1 MGWYKRNNCFYL
13 RRSESQFIVGRE
25 RIQVHRVYE
34 IDFVIDL
41 LNLGDTFDKYR
52 LKDSLYSLMIIF
64 IDIERRECHFRVN
77 GK

>member
-1 MGWYKRNNCFYL
+1 M
-13 RRSESQFIVGRE
+13 
-25 RIQVHRVYE
+25 QVHQVHE
-34 IDFVIDL
+34 IDFAFDL
-41 LNLGDTFDKYR
+41 LNLVDTVDKYR